1 MRDLAFARVSG
12 GMGAS
17 PRSRDGNV
25 HPPGGSPCFR
35 FSPVAGAP
43 GTPVPTHLGV
53 VFSPDLP
60 KEPIATFRREHNP
73 YAWMDPHITLVF
85 AVPGEIG
92 RETLVEHVRAVASS
106 FPPFEIRLDR
116 LTRSFDQWLFLA
128 VSDGNAEMVDL
139 HDRLYTGLLAPFLR
153 SDIEYIPHVSL
164 GHFGRPDA
172 AYDVM
177 EPEEV
182 PLDRPRFARAL
193 REAKRLRLDYRCK
206 VASIGV
212 VGVDAGLRGL
222 SRDEVWLGK
231 AH

>member
-1 MRDLAFARVSG
+1 
-12 GMGAS
+12 
-17 PRSRDGNV
+17 
-25 HPPGGSPCFR
+25 
-35 FSPVAGAP
+35 
-43 GTPVPTHLGV
+43 
-53 VFSPDLP
+53 
-60 KEPIATFRREHNP
+60 
-73 YAWMDPHITLVF
+73 MDPHITLVF

-206 VASIGV
+206 VGSIGV
-212 VGVDAGLRGL
+212 VGVDTGLRGL
-222 SRDEVWLGK
+222 SRDEVWLGQ